1 MRQQKRRECAM
12 KVKIGQSLASATD
25 TTTVV
30 VVRAPETDV
39 DLTCGGLPMITSP
52 SAVSPALAAVGDGP
66 GTQLGKRYE
75 DQGQSLELLC
85 TKAGTSTLAVGGAPM
100 SLKKAK
106 PLPASD

>member
-1 MRQQKRRECAM
+1 M

-39 DLTCGGLPMITSP
+39 ELTCGGLSMTTSP
-52 SAVSPALAAVGDGP
+52 SAVSPTPAPAGDGP

-85 TKAGTSTLAVGGAPM
+85 TKAGTSTLAVGGVPM
-100 SLKKAK
+100 RLKEAK

>member
-1 MRQQKRRECAM
+1 M
-12 KVKIGQSLASATD
+12 KVRIGQSLASATD

-39 DLTCGGLPMITSP
+39 DLTCGGLPMATSP
-52 SAVSPALAAVGDGP
+52 SDVSPGPAAVGEGT

-100 SLKKAK
+100 SLKAAK
-106 PLPASD
+106 PLPATD